1 MRKKPNVDASKSS
14 TDEAELHMWELP
26 PRHRHSGEH
35 FQGYPSD
42 HEDADDRYPREEW
55 NRHGCNHRTQ
65 VWPKVTFYSFG
76 RNAELG
82 EVNDVEV
89 AEHLEDKYNIRSPL
103 IFDVD
108 HLYWCNGV
116 AANKSHYGENLRTLK
131 AIARHTYWWDLV
143 QKVRPEL
150 EAKISQG
157 CLMVNIVFTCWYG
170 RQQSVAVTTM
180 FREMLGTQP
189 CQA

>member
-14 TDEAELHMWELP
+14 TDEAEQHMWELR

-65 VWPKVTFYSFG
+65 VWPKVNFYSFG

-89 AEHLEDKYNIRSPL
+89 AEHLEDKYKIRSPL

-108 HLYWCNGV
+108 HLLWCNGV
-116 AANKSHYGENLRTLK
+116 AANNSHYGENLRTLK

-143 QKVRPEL
+143 QTVRPEL

-157 CLMVNIVFTCWYG
+157 CRMVNIVFTCWYG
-170 RQQSVAVTTM
+170 RQQSVAVTKM

-189 CQA
+189 CRA